1 METKKLQMVFIING
15 DQQTNQV
22 KNVLEFIQNFMET
35 LSAYEKEFQGQLDI
49 EMTQTKM

>member
-22 KNVLEFIQNFMET
+22 KNVLEFIEKSVET
-35 LSAYEKEFQGQLDI
+35 LSTYEKEFQGQLDI